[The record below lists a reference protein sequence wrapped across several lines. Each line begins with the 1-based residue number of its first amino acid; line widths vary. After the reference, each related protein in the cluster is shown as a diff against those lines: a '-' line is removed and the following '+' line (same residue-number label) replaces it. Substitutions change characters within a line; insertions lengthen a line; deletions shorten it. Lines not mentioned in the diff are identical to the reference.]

1 MTQLADLHVIVNHTI
16 PFGGGGVSNSL
27 HGILQSAYGFIV
39 IVAGISGCF
48 VLVVTLVVSV
58 LMMRHRDERRRQRKY
73 NNRME
78 VLKMLTT
85 VDRGGVAGT
94 GGEGG
99 ANGYVSSPEGTPV
112 KIPMERGKGI
122 TLNCRS
128 SLVDEMEGLK
138 TSTVIQVGQLFNFL
152 YIDNLI

>member
-1 MTQLADLHVIVNHTI
+1 
-16 PFGGGGVSNSL
+16 
-27 HGILQSAYGFIV
+27 
-39 IVAGISGCF
+39 
-48 VLVVTLVVSV
+48 
-58 LMMRHRDERRRQRKY
+58 
-73 NNRME
+73 ME